1 MADLCS
7 GQDLRELLTRKGIVH
22 GIDQEVLGYAAACID
37 RAETLTG
44 PLLLASGTP
53 AVFSWKGTQPRF
65 APSPQIIVEP
75 DENGQIRQVEIALV
89 PLIRKGELL
98 TEQGRPTTPNTGR
111 NIFGQEI
118 TCLFPGEQVVEP
130 GENVTVDE
138 ASQQLIA
145 TASGYPVFTSTRKES
160 LQLLHISID
169 RLIRT
174 TPDRMQALLT
184 LKPAPSGQAL
194 PAQDTVFEILDEEQ
208 INFGRLKHAI
218 GLCLERCA
226 SEKRPQT
233 AIIALGSLPIKG
245 KDAWLRF
252 EMEVGCLPGKVMGNG
267 EIDFRERNMFIGV
280 NKDQLIAYKMPPSK
294 GIPGRDIYG
303 MPIDPMP
310 GKDMA
315 VRAMDD
321 AALDMTTGEIRALR
335 SGVLSM
341 VTENSVKVCS
351 RQVVAQDVDY
361 ETGNIFSLDAL
372 EIKGSIKSK
381 FKVNALGDV
390 VVSGDVEK
398 AQLRSD
404 SNVVVKGGLIG
415 KLATIRARGDVDIH
429 FVVHGRILSGGA
441 IVLRQNASYCRLH
454 TTGDLHCSPSSRI
467 ISSQLVAAR
476 SITAGTIGTDIA
488 DPSLLAAAVSPE
500 QLQRFFE
507 LRRTV
512 AEQAEAIETRRR
524 RIGQDATCEDFDEL
538 IETHKESRKQF
549 DALNLILPEDQKT
562 ADHGLS
568 HALECAIFVKG
579 KVFAGTEIRIGNS
592 SMILPMT
599 MSNVSFRLQD
609 HAADHGRSRD
619 IRIIPNQK

>member
-1 MADLCS
+1 
-7 GQDLRELLTRKGIVH
+7 
-22 GIDQEVLGYAAACID
+22 
-37 RAETLTG
+37 
-44 PLLLASGTP
+44 
-53 AVFSWKGTQPRF
+53 
-65 APSPQIIVEP
+65 
-75 DENGQIRQVEIALV
+75 
-89 PLIRKGELL
+89 
-98 TEQGRPTTPNTGR
+98 
-111 NIFGQEI
+111 
-118 TCLFPGEQVVEP
+118 
-130 GENVTVDE
+130 
-138 ASQQLIA
+138 
-145 TASGYPVFTSTRKES
+145 
-160 LQLLHISID
+160 
-169 RLIRT
+169 
-174 TPDRMQALLT
+174 
-184 LKPAPSGQAL
+184 
-194 PAQDTVFEILDEEQ
+194 
-208 INFGRLKHAI
+208 
-218 GLCLERCA
+218 
-226 SEKRPQT
+226 
-233 AIIALGSLPIKG
+233 
-245 KDAWLRF
+245 
-252 EMEVGCLPGKVMGNG
+252 
-267 EIDFRERNMFIGV
+267 
-280 NKDQLIAYKMPPSK
+280 
-294 GIPGRDIYG
+294 
-303 MPIDPMP
+303 
-310 GKDMA
+310 
-315 VRAMDD
+315 
-321 AALDMTTGEIRALR
+321 
-335 SGVLSM
+335 M

-361 ETGNIFSLDAL
+361 ETGNIFSRDAL

-512 AEQAEAIETRRR
+512 AEQTEAIETRRR

-568 HALECAIFVKG
+568 HALECTIFVKG

-609 HAADHGRSRD
+609 HAVDHGTHPRHSHYPQPEINTGAFMFVKLWMTSNVLTVTSTQPIVDIEQHHARKPHPPSSGGRRRSPGRHY
-619 IRIIPNQK
+619 QS